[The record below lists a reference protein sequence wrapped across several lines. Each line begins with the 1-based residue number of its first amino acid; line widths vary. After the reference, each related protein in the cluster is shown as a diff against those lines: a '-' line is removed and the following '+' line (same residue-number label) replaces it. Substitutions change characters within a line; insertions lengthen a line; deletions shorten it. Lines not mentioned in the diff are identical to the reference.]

1 MAIAFKT
8 PYTNKF
14 VRKSSSPKAIVCV
27 GCALIISTFVIL
39 LNLPNQ
45 VVVEIESVVFD
56 KIDVQAFE
64 NLTDFENN
72 RFARHREST
81 LLVRQ
86 ELAKDRDV
94 SYLNAYKSNE
104 TVEIRQI
111 VREVGL
117 MLE

>member
-72 RFARHREST
+72 RFARHHET
-81 LLVRQ
+81 TILVR
-86 ELAKDRDV
+86 ELSKDRDV

-104 TVEIRQI
+104 TVEIRKI

-117 MLE
+117 VIK